1 MQTVESCTFEII
13 AILKEIGKIEGD
25 IPPESDI
32 YTELGVES
40 VNAISILLALED
52 KFNIS
57 IDDNAYIQARTLTKL
72 VELVRL

>member
-1 MQTVESCTFEII
+1 MHTVESSRLEII
-13 AILKEIGKIEGD
+13 LILKEIGKIEGD

-32 YTELGVES
+32 YTDLHVES
-40 VNAISILLALED
+40 VNAISILLALEE

-72 VELVRL
+72 IELVRS